1 MNSGGK
7 MNNKGFTL
15 IETMVSVLLIMIAVL
30 YVTSVIIHSLRYSK
44 KNKDIFYIH
53 QKADNIKNQ
62 LLSNQFNSIELSEGE
77 TKREE
82 DGYEIFCK
90 IVNKSES
97 LKEISL
103 IIKKMGL
110 NKKYYFI
117 KSKYI
122 N

>member
-1 MNSGGK
+1 

-30 YVTSVIIHSLRYSK
+30 YVTSVIIHSLRFSK

-53 QKADNIKNQ
+53 QKADNIKNE
-62 LLSNQFNSIELSEGE
+62 LLSRPFNSVKLCEGE
-77 TKREE
+77 TKKKE
-82 DGYEIFCK
+82 DGYEIFYK

-103 IIKKMGL
+103 IIKKKEI
-110 NKKYYFI
+110 NKKCFFI